1 MSVILRNNMYHV
13 TFPYDPMLVQMLK
26 NNIPSSGRRWD
37 HNNKLWQV
45 DTQYE
50 AALRLLFPNDR
61 VPPSSSAK
69 PVNETRAIDLRY
81 LGQVKDRGDGTLTA
95 FGYSNNTWSVI
106 FPQTVLRSWFE
117 GLDDQPPG
125 DTSTY
130 YGILGVARS
139 ATADE
144 IKTGY
149 RRAVRQWHPDVCRE
163 PNANEMFLRI
173 RDAYSILSN
182 QRTKSRY
189 DVGLA
194 MSAGHQAAP
203 QTTQT
208 LYRPPLRCG
217 FVLCDGVASLDRFLV
232 SKIYAWEDIKN
243 NHGQTLVSSWVMGD
257 DKPLEIWT

>member
-13 TFPYDPMLVQMLK
+13 NFPYDPMLVQMLK
-26 NNIPSSGRRWD
+26 NNIPASGRRWD

-50 AALRLLFPNDR
+50 VALRALFPNDR
-61 VPPSSSAK
+61 VPPASIGK
-69 PVNETRAIDLRY
+69 PTPETRAIDLRY

-95 FGYSNNTWSVI
+95 FGYSDNTWSVI

-130 YGILGVARS
+130 YGVLGVARS
-139 ATADE
+139 ATEAE

-149 RRAVRQWHPDVCRE
+149 KRAVRQWHPDVCRE

-194 MSAGHQAAP
+194 MSAGQTP
-203 QTTQT
+203 QPQITQT

-232 SKIYAWEDIKN
+232 SKIYAWEDIKDSF
-243 NHGQTLVSSWVMGD
+243 GRVLVSSWILGS
-257 DKPLEIWT
+257 DKPLEMWT